1 VANPAPELLLGIDVG
16 TTWSKAAVVTLDGI
30 ERGHGRRRT
39 DWTEVRTGAEIDPD
53 RLAAGALDAARA
65 ALEAVPGGRVLGIGV
80 TSMAETGVLL
90 DRRGKRVTCSI
101 AWHDERGGTQARAL
115 EQRFGA
121 SFVERTGRSPTRLCS
136 AAKLRWLMDNVRAA
150 GHGARWLSVA
160 EWVAHRLG
168 AHQVAEPSLACRT
181 GFLDL
186 RARKPWTEVVE
197 WTGAPPPLLADVRP
211 AGTPAGRAR
220 PDRRTG
226 SRARPDRR
234 TEGRAWIGIAS
245 LDGAVVTVA
254 GLDHSVAAV
263 GAGATH
269 AGDVFDSCGTAE
281 AFIKAVEPLP
291 AEARLAHVVARG
303 VNVDW
308 HVIPER
314 MALISGIHS
323 GLAMLRML
331 ARLGVDE
338 ADRASLD
345 RAALAIPTGAN
356 PVRVLDVLGTRPEI
370 LGASSASP
378 AHVWRATL
386 DAIAEVGSGVL
397 ERIRSLSGPERR
409 VVVAGGG
416 ARSAGVRAIKRAV
429 LGPFVE
435 PRVTEAG
442 ARGAALFGGLAA
454 GVYPDVSSFP
464 EPEMT
469 SEEP

>member
-1 VANPAPELLLGIDVG
+1 M
-16 TTWSKAAVVTLDGI
+16 VTLDGI

-39 DWTEVRTGAEIDPD
+39 GWTEVRTGAEIDPD

-90 DRRGKRVTCSI
+90 DRRGRRVTCSI
-101 AWHDERGGTQARAL
+101 AWHDERGGEQARAL

-121 SFVERTGRSPTRLCS
+121 SSFVERTGRSPTRLCS

-150 GHGARWLSVA
+150 GHGVRWLSVA

-186 RARKPWTEVVE
+186 RARKAWTEVVE

-211 AGTPAGRAR
+211 AGTRVG
-220 PDRRTG
+220 RTG
-226 SRARPDRR
+226 
-234 TEGRAWIGIAS
+234 IGVPS

-281 AFIKAVEPLP
+281 AFIRSVEPLP
-291 AEARLAHVVARG
+291 ADARLAQVVARG

-338 ADRASLD
+338 ADRPGLD
-345 RAALAIPTGAN
+345 RAALAIPTEAN
-356 PVRVLDVLGTRPEI
+356 PVTVLDVLGTSPEI
-370 LGASSASP
+370 LGASSATP

-386 DAIAEVGSGVL
+386 DAIAEVGSDVL
-397 ERIRSLSGPERR
+397 ETIRSLSGPERR
-409 VVVAGGG
+409 LVVAGGG

-435 PRVTEAG
+435 PRVSEAG

-464 EPEMT
+464 EPET
-469 SEEP
+469 TPEEP